1 MINFL
6 KNLYA
11 LKPIFE
17 QLSTPIFMSAPEFE
31 EASHLIIYANEAFC
45 KMSGYERN
53 EVIGSSLKLF
63 QGEKTDLALLEKLK
77 DRLRHGEHF
86 EGNSVSYK
94 KDGSEYWV
102 KWNISPI
109 HDEEGTIVCFLSIQ
123 HDLSELKG
131 MEDRFKLATEATK
144 DGLWDWDLSSNK
156 VFFST
161 NWKNMLGFTQEEIGD
176 ELEEW
181 SKRVHPS
188 DIQKAKEDIKTHL
201 DGHSEY
207 YINEHRM
214 LCKDG
219 KYKWI
224 LDRGK
229 ALFDAKGK
237 AYRFIGF
244 HTDISEQ
251 KELEGKLISSD
262 FLLRKISEQIPGI
275 IYTYKRYPD
284 GRSCFP
290 FVSEHIADIYE
301 LTPIE
306 VKEDASVVF
315 ERIHPDDLE
324 KVAMSIENSYQT
336 LELWECEYRVN
347 LPKKGLRWLQGRS
360 NPEKQLDGSVIW
372 YGYIHDITERKV
384 LEEELQSRCQKP

>member
-17 QLSTPIFMSAPEFE
+17 QLSTPIFLSSPEFE
-31 EASHLIIYANEAFC
+31 ESAHMIIYANEAFC
-45 KMSGYERN
+45 KMSGYERG

-63 QGEKTDLALLEKLK
+63 HGEKTDLSLLEKLK
-77 DRLRHGEHF
+77 DRLKHGEHF
-86 EGNSVSYK
+86 ETNIISYK
-94 KDGSEYWV
+94 KDGTKYLV

-109 HDEEGTIVCFLSIQ
+109 HDEEGNLVCFLSIQ

-131 MEDRFKLATEATK
+131 LEDRFKLATEATK
-144 DGLWDWDLSSNK
+144 DGLWDWDLGNNK
-156 VFFST
+156 IFFST
-161 NWKNMLGFTQEEIGD
+161 NWKNMLGFQQTEISD

-201 DGHSEY
+201 EGHSEY

-219 KYKWI
+219 RYKWI

-251 KELEGKLISSD
+251 KELEAKLITSD
-262 FLLRKISEQIPGI
+262 NLLRKISEQIPGI
-275 IYTYKRYPD
+275 IYAYKRYPD
-284 GRSCFP
+284 GKSCFV

-301 LTPIE
+301 LTPME
-306 VKEDASVVF
+306 VKDSATRVF
-315 ERIHPDDLE
+315 DRIHPDD
-324 KVAMSIENSYQT
+324 IERVVTTIEHPYKT
-336 LELWECEYRVN
+336 LDLWECEYRVN
-347 LPKKGLRWLQGRS
+347 LPKKGLRRLHGKAK
-360 NPEKQLDGSVIW
+360 PEKQSDGSVIW
-372 YGYIHDITERKV
+372 YGYIYDITDHK
-384 LEEELQSRCQKP
+384 L